1 MANGVAIGNTAVASE
16 NAVAIG
22 RGADAQSAGSI
33 AFGAQS
39 SAASNGTSLGFNAKS
54 ATNAIAL
61 GANTVAVGNNSVA
74 LGNGSQAVE
83 ANTVSVGSAGNER
96 KIVNVA
102 QGAVNAASTDAVNG
116 AQLFDTTQSVADALG
131 GGAKVNPDGTIDA
144 PAYQIGGTDFN
155 NVGDAL
161 TNLDGRTTANTDD
174 IADLRDKLTDSG
186 LVDGNGNTL
195 AAVTYDKNADGTP
208 NYGSVSLGGEGAT
221 APVAL
226 KNVAAGKDDTDA
238 VNVGQLKSSGLIGD
252 DEHGNLTSLAVTYD
266 DATKSGITLGN
277 AGAPV
282 AIHNVAAGDLSSTST
297 DAVNGSQLF
306 ATNTRVGSLENSLQN
321 GGVIDPVTGQSLAV
335 VYDSAAKNRV
345 TLGGAGAANPVVL
358 SNVAQGVAGTDAV
371 NVDQLNAA
379 VEAGST
385 ANPYIGGRGAGV
397 AARATGINAVALGL
411 GSLANEVNTI
421 SVGNSTTGLQR
432 RITNVQ
438 DGQADSD
445 AATVGQVNSLVGVAS
460 TSTQAA
466 LNDIDL
472 KTTSAIQDVNNR
484 LDAIGTMA
492 GTDPYVQVDGAGD
505 GSDNAFVGAGSY
517 GVAVG
522 AEASATGST
531 AIAIGAQ
538 SMSSGS
544 GSVALGAGATAAA
557 AGAVAFGSGRA
568 AGVNAL
574 ALGNGTNAT
583 GNNAVA
589 AGFNAGA
596 AGVNALALGN
606 TARANAGDSLA
617 FGTTAQVDPLATNG
631 IAIGRAASV
640 TSAAQNSVAL
650 GSNSVADRL
659 NSISVGSSGQQRQII
674 YVSRGTA
681 DTDAVNVSQL
691 KDAVSAFGGNAAVG
705 ADGSIVNP
713 TYTVGGTTYHNVGDA
728 LNALAQQGGGG
739 SGPLAVTYAAN
750 ADGSPNF
757 ELVTLQGGADGTTL
771 TNVAAGAVNATSKD
785 AINGS
790 QLHGT
795 AQSVADSLGGGST
808 VGTDGRVTNPTYS
821 LVDPAGGSGKIDYD
835 NVGDALANLDGRT
848 TRNTGDIDDLKD
860 QLADSGLV
868 DGNGDTR
875 AVVTY
880 DKNADGTPNYGSVTL
895 GDGNGPVKVSNVA
908 DATDDSDAVNLGQLK
923 DSGLVGDDG
932 HGNLTSL
939 AVTYDDAGKT
949 DITLGSTGTPVAIH
963 NVAEGELS
971 ATSTDAVNGSQ
982 LFATNK
988 DIGDLRDSLENG
1000 GVIDPVTGQSL
1011 AVVYDSAAKDTV
1023 TLGGAGATTPVQL
1036 KNVAAG
1042 TDDTDAVNVAQ
1053 LKDAGLVAPID
1064 PTNPGAGLASLAVTY
1079 DKNTDGSAN
1088 FDQITLKGG
1097 VDGTKITN
1105 VAAGELSATSTDAVN
1120 GSQLFA
1126 TNTRV
1131 GSLEETL
1138 NDSGLIDPV
1147 TGKSLAVVYDDA
1159 TKSGVTLGNAG
1170 TPVAIH
1176 NVAAGTGDTDAVN
1189 VGQLKDSGLVGDD
1202 GHGNLTSLAVTYDD
1216 ATKSGV
1222 TLGNAGTPV
1231 AIHNVAAGELSAT
1244 STDAVNGSQL
1254 FATNTRV
1261 GSLEETLNDSGLIDP
1276 VTGKSLAVV
1285 YDSAAKDTVTL
1296 GGAGATTPVQLK
1308 NVAAG
1313 TDDTDAVNVAQLKD
1327 AGLIAPI
1334 DPTNPGA
1341 GLASLAVTYD
1351 KNADDSA
1358 NFDHVTLKGGATGT
1372 TLTNVAAGA
1381 VTATSKDAING
1392 SQLYGTA
1399 QSVADSLGGGSTV
1412 DTNGN
1417 VTNPTYSLA
1426 DPADPSRKQDYR
1438 NVGDALAN
1446 LDGRVVDNTTNI
1458 TVIQNQLA
1466 DSGLVDPVTGQSLAA
1481 VTYDRNADGTPN
1493 YGSVTL
1499 GNGNGPVRVS
1509 NVADGVARHDAVN
1522 LGQLQDA
1529 GLVAPV
1535 DPGNPGTLSSLA
1547 VTYGKNTDGSAN
1559 FDQVVLAGKGGT
1571 TISNVKAGAVNA
1583 ASTDAVNGAQ
1593 LHGVAQSVADSLGGG
1608 STVDVDG
1615 KVTSPT
1621 YVVNNQTFNNVG
1633 DAITNISNS
1642 LADGTIGLVQ
1652 QDETSRDIT
1661 VAKDTDGALVN
1672 FAGTAGER
1680 VLTGVAAG
1688 AVNATSHDAING
1700 SQLYGTAQSVAD
1712 VIGGG
1717 TTVDADGKLAD
1728 TAIEVN
1734 GNKYRTVAEAVQAA
1748 AQYGATDSLAV
1759 RYDLKDDGTPNYG
1772 SVTLGGTGAAP
1783 VVLTNVADGVNKYDA
1798 VNFGQLSELNDKFN
1812 GLDDRVGVLEQNPG
1826 NGGGGGGGGGSGDN
1840 PYFAGTDTGARD
1852 ENPAN
1857 AGTGTGNTA
1866 AGSGATVGG
1875 GANNGTVI
1883 GSGSNVSKDNGTAI
1897 GSGASSTGEGATAI
1911 GSGAKAS
1918 GNQSVAIGAGSVAN
1932 EDNTVSFGN
1941 GTEEGNR
1948 RIVNIADG
1956 VNANDAAS
1964 KGQLDRAVGG
1974 LQGQINDVSRNAYS
1988 GIAAATALT
1997 MIPGVDPGKT
2007 LSFGIGGATYKG
2019 YQAVAFGGEARI
2031 TQNLKMKAGV
2041 GLSSGGNT
2049 VGVGASYQW

>member
-1 MANGVAIGNTAVASE
+1 MNKSYRVVWNASTGTWAAVSETARAKSRGSSRATRIALTAVTCRDRTAGWTLATVSRRVGVGSLSTLAGTVALLSTVGVHAASYSAGAGAVAAGGVQNNTDGCNWIQNPGFTCPPGGGNAVTSWTTAVGGDASAGLGSTAVGANAQANAYKSVALGNYAYSGGYGVALGAGAGATGSRSVAVGYASNATGTRSVALGDWSVADRNNTISVGSSTLKRQITNVAAGTQDTDAVNLAQLNAALENVGSDSPYFQANGAGDGSDSASAVGVGSVAIGSNASTVTDGGVAIGDSAKSTMQNGVAIGNTAVASTD
-16 NAVAIG
+16 AVAIG

-33 AFGAQS
+33 ALGAQS
-39 SAASNGTSLGFNAKS
+39 SAAANGTSLGFNAKS
-54 ATNAIAL
+54 SANAIAL
-61 GANTVAVGNNSVA
+61 GANAVAAGNNSVA
-74 LGNGSQAVE
+74 LGTGSQAIE
-83 ANTVSVGSAGNER
+83 ADTVSVGSASR
-96 KIVNVA
+96 QRRIVNVA
-102 QGAVNAASTDAVNG
+102 KGAVSAASRDAVNG
-116 AQLFDTTQSVADALG
+116 AQLFDTTQSVADAIG
-131 GGAKVNPDGTIDA
+131 GGAKVNPNGTIDA

-174 IADLRDKLTDSG
+174 IADLRDKLADSG
-186 LVDGNGNTL
+186 LVDTDGNTL

-208 NYGSVSLGGEGAT
+208 NYGSVSLGGESAT

-238 VNVGQLKSSGLIGD
+238 VNVGQLKNSGLVGD
-252 DEHGNLTSLAVTYD
+252 DGHGNLTSLAVTYD

-277 AGAPV
+277 AGTPV
-282 AIHNVAAGDLSSTST
+282 AIHNVAAGDLSATST

-385 ANPYIGGRGAGV
+385 ANPYIGGRGTGV

-472 KTTSAIQDVNNR
+472 KTTSAIRDVNNR

-505 GSDNAFVGAGSY
+505 GSDNAFVASGSY

-659 NSISVGSSGQQRQII
+659 NAISVGSSGQQRQII

-705 ADGSIVNP
+705 TDGSIVNP

-728 LNALAQQGGGG
+728 LNALAEQGGGG
-739 SGPLAVTYAAN
+739 SDPLAVTYAAN

-757 ELVTLQGGADGTTL
+757 ELVTLKGGADGTTL

-821 LVDPAGGSGKIDYD
+821 LADPAGGAAKVDYD

-848 TRNTGDIDDLKD
+848 MRNTGDIDDLKD

-895 GDGNGPVKVSNVA
+895 GDGKGPVKVTNVA
-908 DATDDSDAVNLGQLK
+908 DATDDSDVVNLGQLK
-923 DSGLVGDDG
+923 GSGLVGDDG

-949 DITLGSTGTPVAIH
+949 DITLGSTGTPVAVH
-963 NVAEGELS
+963 
-971 ATSTDAVNGSQ
+971 
-982 LFATNK
+982 
-988 DIGDLRDSLENG
+988 
-1000 GVIDPVTGQSL
+1000 
-1011 AVVYDSAAKDTV
+1011 
-1023 TLGGAGATTPVQL
+1023 
-1036 KNVAAG
+1036 NVAAG
-1042 TDDTDAVNVAQ
+1042 D
-1053 LKDAGLVAPID
+1053 
-1064 PTNPGAGLASLAVTY
+1064 
-1079 DKNTDGSAN
+1079 
-1088 FDQITLKGG
+1088 
-1097 VDGTKITN
+1097 
-1105 VAAGELSATSTDAVN
+1105 LSATSTDAVN

-1131 GSLEETL
+1131 GSLEDTL

-1147 TGKSLAVVYDDA
+1147 TGKSLAVVYDSAAKD
-1159 TKSGVTLGNAG
+1159 SVTLGGAG
-1170 TPVAIH
+1170 ATTPVQLK

-1189 VGQLKDSGLVGDD
+1189 VGQLKDSGLVDDD

-1231 AIHNVAAGELSAT
+1231 AVHNVAAG
-1244 STDAVNGSQL
+1244 
-1254 FATNTRV
+1254 
-1261 GSLEETLNDSGLIDP
+1261 
-1276 VTGKSLAVV
+1276 
-1285 YDSAAKDTVTL
+1285 
-1296 GGAGATTPVQLK
+1296 
-1308 NVAAG
+1308 
-1313 TDDTDAVNVAQLKD
+1313 
-1327 AGLIAPI
+1327 
-1334 DPTNPGA
+1334 
-1341 GLASLAVTYD
+1341 
-1351 KNADDSA
+1351 
-1358 NFDHVTLKGGATGT
+1358 
-1372 TLTNVAAGA
+1372 
-1381 VTATSKDAING
+1381 
-1392 SQLYGTA
+1392 
-1399 QSVADSLGGGSTV
+1399 
-1412 DTNGN
+1412 
-1417 VTNPTYSLA
+1417 
-1426 DPADPSRKQDYR
+1426 
-1438 NVGDALAN
+1438 
-1446 LDGRVVDNTTNI
+1446 
-1458 TVIQNQLA
+1458 
-1466 DSGLVDPVTGQSLAA
+1466 
-1481 VTYDRNADGTPN
+1481 
-1493 YGSVTL
+1493 
-1499 GNGNGPVRVS
+1499 
-1509 NVADGVARHDAVN
+1509 
-1522 LGQLQDA
+1522 
-1529 GLVAPV
+1529 
-1535 DPGNPGTLSSLA
+1535 
-1547 VTYGKNTDGSAN
+1547 
-1559 FDQVVLAGKGGT
+1559 
-1571 TISNVKAGAVNA
+1571 
-1583 ASTDAVNGAQ
+1583 
-1593 LHGVAQSVADSLGGG
+1593 
-1608 STVDVDG
+1608 
-1615 KVTSPT
+1615 
-1621 YVVNNQTFNNVG
+1621 
-1633 DAITNISNS
+1633 
-1642 LADGTIGLVQ
+1642 
-1652 QDETSRDIT
+1652 
-1661 VAKDTDGALVN
+1661 
-1672 FAGTAGER
+1672 
-1680 VLTGVAAG
+1680 
-1688 AVNATSHDAING
+1688 
-1700 SQLYGTAQSVAD
+1700 
-1712 VIGGG
+1712 
-1717 TTVDADGKLAD
+1717 
-1728 TAIEVN
+1728 
-1734 GNKYRTVAEAVQAA
+1734 
-1748 AQYGATDSLAV
+1748 
-1759 RYDLKDDGTPNYG
+1759 
-1772 SVTLGGTGAAP
+1772 
-1783 VVLTNVADGVNKYDA
+1783 
-1798 VNFGQLSELNDKFN
+1798 
-1812 GLDDRVGVLEQNPG
+1812 
-1826 NGGGGGGGGGSGDN
+1826 
-1840 PYFAGTDTGARD
+1840 
-1852 ENPAN
+1852 
-1857 AGTGTGNTA
+1857 
-1866 AGSGATVGG
+1866 
-1875 GANNGTVI
+1875 
-1883 GSGSNVSKDNGTAI
+1883 
-1897 GSGASSTGEGATAI
+1897 
-1911 GSGAKAS
+1911 
-1918 GNQSVAIGAGSVAN
+1918 
-1932 EDNTVSFGN
+1932 
-1941 GTEEGNR
+1941 
-1948 RIVNIADG
+1948 
-1956 VNANDAAS
+1956 
-1964 KGQLDRAVGG
+1964 
-1974 LQGQINDVSRNAYS
+1974 
-1988 GIAAATALT
+1988 
-1997 MIPGVDPGKT
+1997 
-2007 LSFGIGGATYKG
+2007 
-2019 YQAVAFGGEARI
+2019 
-2031 TQNLKMKAGV
+2031 
-2041 GLSSGGNT
+2041 
-2049 VGVGASYQW
+2049 